1 MAAIASVRRRL
12 PSALWAGAGPD
23 GSPGG
28 RDWHLTPVWTARHRT
43 ISLGIW
49 VALDGCKSPAKKM
62 SGYAFWIMGG
72 CM

>member
-1 MAAIASVRRRL
+1 MAAIASARRRL

-43 ISLGIW
+43 SSLSRR

-62 SGYAFWIMGG
+62 SGCVF
-72 CM
+72 